1 MNANGLAL
9 KKKQLWTLEAFG
21 DSTDAVCL
29 KSHLDKYLSVDQVIV
44 LYFFF
49 PSCNRHLFDRF
60 LIYFSFLLLVSTQFG
75 NVTCDAEEKDN
86 GARFEIIVPESAAG
100 KWAFRHPERGYFL
113 GASADKL
120 VCSAKTPTENELW

>member
-1 MNANGLAL
+1 V
-9 KKKQLWTLEAFG
+9 Q
-21 DSTDAVCL
+21 
-29 KSHLDKYLSVDQVIV
+29 
-44 LYFFF
+44 
-49 PSCNRHLFDRF
+49 PSPVRPVFN
-60 LIYFSFLLLVSTQFG
+60 IYFSFLLLVSTQFG

>member
-21 DSTDAVCL
+21 DNTDAVCL
-29 KSHLDKYLSVDQVIV
+29 RSHLDKYLSVDQVIV
-44 LYFFF
+44 LYFILLFF
-49 PSCNRHLFDRF
+49 SLAQPSPVRPVLILFYD
-60 LIYFSFLLLVSTQFG
+60 STQFG

>member
-1 MNANGLAL
+1 
-9 KKKQLWTLEAFG
+9 
-21 DSTDAVCL
+21 
-29 KSHLDKYLSVDQVIV
+29 LSSIFLSFFPRQPSPVRPVFNIV
-44 LYFFF
+44 L
-49 PSCNRHLFDRF
+49 LA
-60 LIYFSFLLLVSTQFG
+60 STQFG

>member
-1 MNANGLAL
+1 MDSGSLRRQHRRRL
-9 KKKQLWTLEAFG
+9 LEIASGQVSLRRPG
-21 DSTDAVCL
+21 DCPLFFFLFFPRQPSPVRP
-29 KSHLDKYLSVDQVIV
+29 VFNIV
-44 LYFFF
+44 L
-49 PSCNRHLFDRF
+49 LA
-60 LIYFSFLLLVSTQFG
+60 STQFG